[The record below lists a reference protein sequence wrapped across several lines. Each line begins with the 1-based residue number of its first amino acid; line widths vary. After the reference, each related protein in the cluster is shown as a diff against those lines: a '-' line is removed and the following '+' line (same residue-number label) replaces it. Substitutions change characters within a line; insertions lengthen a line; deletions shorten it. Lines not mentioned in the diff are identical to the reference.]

1 MKYLVNNQDK
11 EDHEKEN
18 SAVKALTEGEMQTD
32 VAKKGFPHRLENLE
46 KWTNFFQSGKS
57 QGILCRLE
65 KSGKFGQNT
74 GKVREI

>member
-1 MKYLVNNQDK
+1 MWLFYDN
-11 EDHEKEN
+11 EP
-18 SAVKALTEGEMQTD
+18 
-32 VAKKGFPHRLENLE
+32 GFPHRLENLE